1 VHKALGLDRS
11 EGLSTYLSRRVNVED
26 LIKPLPV
33 ANLSVL
39 QSGPVPPNA
48 AELISSARMKE
59 LLKTLGEKYD
69 HIVIDSPPL
78 INVTDPVILSTMVD
92 GVVLVVQ
99 GGKSTRE
106 VVRRARM
113 ELATANAK
121 VFGVVLNNVNLKREG
136 YNDYYYDRYYSS
148 YGEGRAESSGD

>member
-1 VHKALGLDRS
+1 MKAL
-11 EGLSTYLSRRVNVED
+11 LSTLV
-26 LIKPLPV
+26 
-33 ANLSVL
+33 
-39 QSGPVPPNA
+39 
-48 AELISSARMKE
+48 
-59 LLKTLGEKYD
+59 EKYD

-99 GGKSTRE
+99 GGRSTRE

-148 YGEGRAESSGD
+148 YGEDRVRSSGA